1 MGAKRPMSGGIS
13 KEKQKQFGK
22 KKTHTHA
29 QTNEK
34 KIK

>member
-1 MGAKRPMSGGIS
+1 MEAKRPMSGGIS

-22 KKTHTHA
+22 KKKNT

>member
-1 MGAKRPMSGGIS
+1 MEAKRPMSGGIS

-22 KKTHTHA
+22 KKNT

>member
-1 MGAKRPMSGGIS
+1 MEAKRPMSGGIS

-22 KKTHTHA
+22 KKHK
-29 QTNEK
+29 QMRK